1 VGRPPSAP
9 GEQVAA
15 TVATIAELFR
25 MNRLGP
31 VDAARMETTL
41 GLAELCDIN
50 PWNAP
55 LWGVYRRALAELQAQ
70 TD

>member
-1 VGRPPSAP
+1 M
-9 GEQVAA
+9 
-15 TVATIAELFR
+15 ATIAELFR